1 MDFLERKRERR
12 MRDLSYRIAYF
23 WEDYDPYG
31 FLDSLETGE
40 SKESGIQR
48 LADYA
53 LSEMM
58 TGHFNQLIHDIYD
71 GDLDGQPALRTEM
84 ESIVSTLRILQEQYQ
99 NEIRKNSLPY
109 KRRN

>member
-1 MDFLERKRERR
+1 MVFDDVRSRR
-12 MRDLSYRIAYF
+12 TIDQLAFRIAYF

-48 LADYA
+48 LAEYA

-99 NEIRKNSLPY
+99 NEIRKNSLPH